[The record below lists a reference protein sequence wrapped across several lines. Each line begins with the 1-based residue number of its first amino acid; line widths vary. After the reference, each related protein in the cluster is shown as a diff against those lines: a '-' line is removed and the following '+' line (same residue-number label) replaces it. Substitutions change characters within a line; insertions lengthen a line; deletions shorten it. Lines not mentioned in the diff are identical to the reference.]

1 MTISQFYSYLQ
12 RTRRDLWLLLEGL
25 PDEVLSKNMI
35 PAERFRCIKDL
46 LMHMANVEDGW
57 IHLDIVQ
64 DTPVWESALPIEL
77 QQDGAFFADTP
88 LSTILSYWKAV
99 EASTLVFLESLP
111 NLDLQRIV
119 EEDRTVEGL
128 LWHVMQHEVRHTAQV
143 ALLIRQQGFK
153 PPALDLLW
161 CLPLGNQDLT
171 T

>member
-1 MTISQFYSYLQ
+1 
-12 RTRRDLWLLLEGL
+12 LLLEGL

-57 IHLDIVQ
+57 IHLAIVQ

-77 QQDGAFFADTP
+77 QQDNVFFADTP
-88 LSTILSYWKAV
+88 LETILSYWKAV

-161 CLPLGNQDLT
+161 YLPLGNQDLT